1 MQRSSGVC
9 VSVLS
14 LVATSLT
21 AKPEQA
27 KRIDGPYLKSD
38 QMLLFLTVTLNYS
51 SVCKESPLSYNC
63 DARALGI
70 VLTAWQELGAWMN
83 WNKQPS
89 PTCSA
94 HCRVFHPLKS
104 HDYTCDF
111 RGCSHETNVSL
122 SEQPDKNGPGG
133 TNYKCNSLTATA
145 G

>member
-1 MQRSSGVC
+1 MC

-21 AKPEQA
+21 AKPKQA

-51 SVCKESPLSYNC
+51 YVCKESPLSYNC

-83 WNKQPS
+83 
-89 PTCSA
+89 
-94 HCRVFHPLKS
+94 
-104 HDYTCDF
+104 
-111 RGCSHETNVSL
+111 
-122 SEQPDKNGPGG
+122 
-133 TNYKCNSLTATA
+133 
-145 G
+145 